1 MLKNN
6 NYIITSENQGK
17 TVEMEDESSQMDIT
31 FTELNTV
38 TRSMNE
44 SFESQKEDWELERDN
59 LLIKIRELEHRIQK
73 YEAKERRCA
82 PLLNMYKR
90 EKVVKNGSGAYQI
103 NPEVNRLSII
113 LES

>member
-1 MLKNN
+1 MEEE
-6 NYIITSENQGK
+6 SESEFGN
-17 TVEMEDESSQMDIT
+17 IT

-38 TRSMNE
+38 TRSMNDGL
-44 SFESQKEDWELERDN
+44 ESQKEDWEKEKEQLLEK
-59 LLIKIRELEHRIQK
+59 IKRLELRIEK
-73 YEAKERRCA
+73 FEEKEKRCA

-113 LES
+113 LER

>member
-1 MLKNN
+1 METN
-6 NYIITSENQGK
+6 E
-17 TVEMEDESSQMDIT
+17 VETESSFGDIT

-38 TRSMNE
+38 TRSMND
-44 SFESQKEDWELERDN
+44 SLESQKEDWELEKDN
-59 LLIKIRELEHRIQK
+59 LLIKIRELEDRIQK

-82 PLLNMYKR
+82 PLLNLYKR

>member
-1 MLKNN
+1 METN
-6 NYIITSENQGK
+6 E
-17 TVEMEDESSQMDIT
+17 VETESSFGDIT

-38 TRSMNE
+38 TRSMND
-44 SFESQKEDWELERDN
+44 SLESQKEDWELEKDN
-59 LLIKIRELEHRIQK
+59 LLIKIRELEDRIQK

-90 EKVVKNGSGAYQI
+90 EMVVKNGSGAYQI

-113 LES
+113 LER

>member
-1 MLKNN
+1 METN
-6 NYIITSENQGK
+6 E
-17 TVEMEDESSQMDIT
+17 VETESSFGDIT

-38 TRSMNE
+38 TRSLND
-44 SFESQKEDWELERDN
+44 SLESQKEDWELEKDN
-59 LLIKIRELEHRIQK
+59 LLIKIRELEDRIQK

-82 PLLNMYKR
+82 PLLNLYKR

-113 LES
+113 LER